1 MVTMITKLGLREVH
15 DETPSIDE
23 LAEHHFAIL
32 ERGIKKGVLH
42 MHFDNGNVMFYS
54 HAFYDFL
61 NKVGDSPESRTAFKS
76 VGEQPASRDSN
87 PKNRE
92 YTRMRAAVNNYAQSR
107 TIVSSTVGGITRRMN
122 DVVFGYLLSGS
133 PVNLYA
139 AKGQGLYSET
149 LSNTPYVTIN
159 LKVR

>member
-1 MVTMITKLGLREVH
+1 
-15 DETPSIDE
+15 
-23 LAEHHFAIL
+23 
-32 ERGIKKGVLH
+32 
-42 MHFDNGNVMFYS
+42 
-54 HAFYDFL
+54 
-61 NKVGDSPESRTAFKS
+61 
-76 VGEQPASRDSN
+76 
-87 PKNRE
+87 
-92 YTRMRAAVNNYAQSR
+92 
-107 TIVSSTVGGITRRMN
+107 MN